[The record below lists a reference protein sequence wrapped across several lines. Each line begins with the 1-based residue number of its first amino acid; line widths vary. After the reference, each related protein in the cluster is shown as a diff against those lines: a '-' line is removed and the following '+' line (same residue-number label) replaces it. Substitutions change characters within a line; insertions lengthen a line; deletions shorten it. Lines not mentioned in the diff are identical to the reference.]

1 VENLKRIF
9 GILDDPVRIYYFDE
23 SREVEKEEVA
33 YGRILHQIVFGNNGL
48 VESLGP
54 TWSLVADPRFSKIE
68 AMMIVDRKA
77 VFGGDS
83 RLGVQYISENGLLSS
98 SMGDLEKYAEILG
111 EGRNFHNV
119 LVHPDENCLVRRWLE
134 RIFKGYT
141 LVRPH
146 LSLNCK
152 CKPTADPRTF
162 KDAPDEVVWDLIGR
176 ECPNR
181 GFDRAGAPTAY
192 GTLMHSLI
200 RSDLVGL
207 IHDYAETPLID
218 SYIYLQNN
226 GVVVAPEDVQ
236 KLDPRGV
243 DHQRVLQEIDIL
255 EQALTHRAV
264 LRVTAAKI
272 LQQMQVENELKNLK
286 DSEGNPLQL
295 TDTERDELLR
305 IVYLSKWPDEKPELM
320 MNIFGFIASCMKR
333 PFAERQARQLAD
345 ASNRSLETIEDLKR
359 GIIMPI
365 NHYTEPVLEIP
376 ADLAESEVM
385 RYAAVL
391 DALTKNPLKGLLF
404 QIYVA
409 AEQEGEVGVLD
420 ILAPIFDP
428 NYRLDE
434 ETYNNFLRAITRRA
448 RSLRVMEAAEV
459 VPRGTTDTG
468 VSDMDTRTKE
478 GKLDI
483 YGQRPNPDD
492 PTKMQ
497 VKLGDGTW
505 HDTKFPDPPK
515 E

>member
-1 VENLKRIF
+1 
-9 GILDDPVRIYYFDE
+9 
-23 SREVEKEEVA
+23 
-33 YGRILHQIVFGNNGL
+33 
-48 VESLGP
+48 
-54 TWSLVADPRFSKIE
+54 
-68 AMMIVDRKA
+68 
-77 VFGGDS
+77 
-83 RLGVQYISENGLLSS
+83 
-98 SMGDLEKYAEILG
+98 
-111 EGRNFHNV
+111 
-119 LVHPDENCLVRRWLE
+119 
-134 RIFKGYT
+134 
-141 LVRPH
+141 
-146 LSLNCK
+146 
-152 CKPTADPRTF
+152 
-162 KDAPDEVVWDLIGR
+162 
-176 ECPNR
+176 
-181 GFDRAGAPTAY
+181 
-192 GTLMHSLI
+192 
-200 RSDLVGL
+200 
-207 IHDYAETPLID
+207 
-218 SYIYLQNN
+218 
-226 GVVVAPEDVQ
+226 
-236 KLDPRGV
+236 
-243 DHQRVLQEIDIL
+243 
-255 EQALTHRAV
+255 
-264 LRVTAAKI
+264 
-272 LQQMQVENELKNLK
+272 
-286 DSEGNPLQL
+286 
-295 TDTERDELLR
+295 
-305 IVYLSKWPDEKPELM
+305 M

-515 E
+515 D